1 MHTQY
6 NVVSA
11 TIHGVEAVQVIVE
24 VSITSGLP
32 GIAIVGMPDLS
43 IQEARER
50 IRSALRAC
58 GFIMPSQKVVVNL
71 APGSIRKSGSGFDLP
86 IAVALLAASKQIPR
100 SAIEGSLIVGELS
113 LEGQVR
119 PVRGL
124 LAHAVRA
131 KSEGLRLICA
141 EPDEGLVEL
150 EGLEQ
155 LSVSTLSQFRSASF
169 NKTRTYSGKTATPC
183 PDYSEVSGH
192 VMAKRAL
199 QVAAAGMH
207 GVLMV
212 GPPGSGKTML
222 ASRMP
227 SILPPLEK
235 KEILESALIHSVA
248 GADFGNILAGLRP
261 FRSPHHSISTA
272 ALTGGGSLPK
282 PGEISLAH
290 NGVLFL
296 DELAEFKQS
305 TLQSIRQPMESGL
318 IIITRATAEAS
329 FPANFM
335 LIAASNPCPCGYF
348 GDPAFTCSCSGA
360 QVRAYQN
367 RIGGPLL
374 DRFDIHID
382 VRRPQA
388 SQIIQDR
395 DNLSSEEMF
404 KGVMRARLFAKKHGL
419 ETRGASKRTSLKT
432 LLKKCQLD
440 SSTSQ
445 FLEDTAQAS
454 HMSGRGIY
462 ASLSLARSIA
472 NIEEELRVSKV
483 HICEALSLRIREY

>member
-1 MHTQY
+1 
-6 NVVSA
+6 
-11 TIHGVEAVQVIVE
+11 
-24 VSITSGLP
+24 
-32 GIAIVGMPDLS
+32 
-43 IQEARER
+43 
-50 IRSALRAC
+50 
-58 GFIMPSQKVVVNL
+58 
-71 APGSIRKSGSGFDLP
+71 
-86 IAVALLAASKQIPR
+86 
-100 SAIEGSLIVGELS
+100 
-113 LEGQVR
+113 
-119 PVRGL
+119 
-124 LAHAVRA
+124 
-131 KSEGLRLICA
+131 
-141 EPDEGLVEL
+141 
-150 EGLEQ
+150 
-155 LSVSTLSQFRSASF
+155 
-169 NKTRTYSGKTATPC
+169 
-183 PDYSEVSGH
+183 
-192 VMAKRAL
+192 MAKRAL

-248 GADFGNILAGLRP
+248 GADFGNILAGIRP

-335 LIAASNPCPCGYF
+335 ANRSFQFLPLWLFLAAQPV
-348 GDPAFTCSCSGA
+348 ACSCSGA

-382 VRRPQA
+382 VTRPQA

-440 SSTSQ
+440 SSTLQ
-445 FLEDTAQAS
+445 FLEDTAQ
-454 HMSGRGIY
+454 
-462 ASLSLARSIA
+462 
-472 NIEEELRVSKV
+472 EVT
-483 HICEALSLRIREY
+483 